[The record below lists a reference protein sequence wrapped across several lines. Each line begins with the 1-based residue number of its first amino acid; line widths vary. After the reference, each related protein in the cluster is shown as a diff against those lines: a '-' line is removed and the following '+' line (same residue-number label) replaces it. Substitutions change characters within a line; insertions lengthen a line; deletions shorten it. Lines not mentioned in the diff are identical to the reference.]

1 MKARASNIFAGW
13 VGARATPYGEV
24 ELVGVRLGMRL
35 AALRW
40 AGRFTHWVVA
50 GSALSAGCAQT
61 KAGEAP
67 PPEAGTSAAQLAP
80 PAPTGEPEPQAPPD
94 EDFRP
99 AMRVGDWA
107 TAARII
113 DHSPEALRKTPAAR
127 FARAHAAAQLG
138 QFAVCVERLDGLEAD
153 LPVLSSEIA
162 EARAHCQ
169 LEAGP
174 FEAAAKYF
182 GTKDTSRDL
191 IRAAMAFERA
201 KQPEKAKTIVA
212 QVITR
217 EQSRRKRS
225 RGKKKAA
232 RIRSSL
238 LREAEAREIRARIY
252 DLGEK
257 PQLAAADRHWIATQ
271 APTQAPPSPEA
282 PKQLSKQQRY
292 ERAMEFARDGD
303 IEHTDAELDLIPKS
317 PGAAIPEKEIVH
329 ARGWARYM
337 ARHYKDA
344 APLLE
349 QANQLGSQHAIRDY
363 YYAAKAWSR
372 ADEDERAIG
381 MYERLMVRYSS
392 SSYADHARYMA
403 ARLRYI
409 LGDWKG
415 AEKAYKAY
423 LAKYPRKGQHSSE
436 ARYELAITWLAGD
449 KPADA
454 QKVLAELEQTE
465 KDPRD
470 KARLVELLGV
480 ALAAQGKQPD
490 AVKRFREVIEER
502 PLSFAALMAT
512 ARLRELGQSPPPPIA
527 PPESGKSPGPLAL
540 SLPPKVKALHDSG
553 LSLRA
558 ETELGRH
565 EASFKKS
572 FADRADEALCRT
584 YAMLGSA
591 ARRYRVGQRAVRWAD
606 LNTAPSTANRWAWEC
621 IYPEPF
627 SEAVESEA
635 RKNSLPR
642 GLVYALMRQES
653 GFRPHVVSPAK
664 AVGLMQLIP
673 PTARNVAEE
682 LSVEYKPEL
691 LRLPAYNIRFGSYYL
706 KKVLDQFS
714 GSVPLALAA
723 YNAGPSAVGRWL
735 KTGHQLPLDV
745 FVARIPYGE
754 TRGYVARVVG
764 NLARYAYLE
773 GGEAAVPA
781 LPLQLPS
788 DVKVPDDA
796 Y

>member
-1 MKARASNIFAGW
+1 MGLEEETRGRAAFRW
-13 VGARATPYGEV
+13 VG
-24 ELVGVRLGMRL
+24 
-35 AALRW
+35 
-40 AGRFTHWVVA
+40 RFAHWMIA
-50 GSALSAGCAQT
+50 GSTLSAGCAQQ
-61 KAGEAP
+61 KAGEGP
-67 PPEAGTSAAQLAP
+67 PPEAGTSAAQVAP
-80 PAPTGEPEPQAPPD
+80 PVPTREPATGDPPD

-99 AMRVGDWA
+99 AMRAGDWL

-113 DHSPEALRKTPAAR
+113 DQSPEAVRKTSAAR

-138 QFAVCVERLDGLEAD
+138 DFAVCVERLEGLEAD
-153 LPVLSSEIA
+153 LPVLAGEIA

-169 LEAGP
+169 LEVGP

-191 IRAAMAFERA
+191 IRSAMAFERA
-201 KQPEKAKTIVA
+201 KQPEKAKAAVA
-212 QVITR
+212 AVIKR
-217 EQSRRKRS
+217 EISRRAQSRGRRK
-225 RGKKKAA
+225 AE

-238 LREAEAREIRARIY
+238 RREAEAREIRARIY
-252 DLGEK
+252 EVEDK
-257 PQLAAADRHWIATQ
+257 ATLAAADRQWIATQ
-271 APTQAPPSPEA
+271 VPSHAPPSAETPRE
-282 PKQLSKQQRY
+282 LSKQQRY

-303 IEHTDAELDLIPKS
+303 IEHTDAEVELIAKS
-317 PGAAIPEKEIVH
+317 PGAAIPEKELVH

-337 ARHYKDA
+337 ARHYSDA

-349 QANQLGSQHAIRDY
+349 KANQLGSQHAIRDY

-372 ADEDERAIG
+372 ADQDDRAIE
-381 MYERLMVRYSS
+381 MYERLMVRYAS

-415 AEKAYKAY
+415 AEKAYKGY
-423 LAKYPRKGQHSSE
+423 LAKYPRKGQHSGE

-449 KPADA
+449 KPAEA
-454 QKVLAELEQTE
+454 QKVLAELAKDE

-470 KARLVELLGV
+470 RARLTELLGV

-502 PLSFAALMAT
+502 PLSFAALMAA
-512 ARLRELGQSPPPPIA
+512 ARLKEMGQSPPPPIA
-527 PPESGKSPGPLAL
+527 PPESEKAQGPLVL
-540 SLPPKVKALHDSG
+540 SLPPKVKALHDAG
-553 LSLRA
+553 LALRA
-558 ETELGRH
+558 ESELERQ
-565 EASFKKS
+565 ESNFKKS
-572 FADRADEALCRT
+572 FADRADEALCQT

-606 LNTAPSTANRWAWEC
+606 LNTAPNAVNRWAWEC

-627 SEAVESEA
+627 VESVDSEA

-673 PTARNVAEE
+673 PTAKNVASE

-723 YNAGPSAVGRWL
+723 YNAGPTAVGRWL
-735 KTGHQLPLDV
+735 KTGHKLPLDV

-773 GGEAAVPA
+773 GGEAAIPE
-781 LPLQLPS
+781 LPLALPS
-788 DVKVPDDA
+788 DVQVPEDA

>member
-1 MKARASNIFAGW
+1 M
-13 VGARATPYGEV
+13 AT
-24 ELVGVRLGMRL
+24 
-35 AALRW
+35 LRW
-40 AGRFTHWVVA
+40 AGRFAHWVIA
-50 GSALSAGCAQT
+50 GSTLSAGCAQQ
-61 KAGEAP
+61 KAGEGP
-67 PPEAGTSAAQLAP
+67 PPEAGTSAAQVAP
-80 PAPTGEPEPQAPPD
+80 PAPTREPAGQAPPD

-99 AMRVGDWA
+99 AMRVGDWVL
-107 TAARII
+107 AARIL
-113 DHSPEALRKTPAAR
+113 DRSPETVRKTPAAR

-138 QFAVCVERLDGLEAD
+138 EYRVCVERLDGLEAE
-153 LPVLSSEIA
+153 LPVLASEIA

-169 LEAGP
+169 LEVGP

-182 GTKDTSRDL
+182 GQKDTSRDL
-191 IRAAMAFERA
+191 IRAATAFERA
-201 KQPEKAKTIVA
+201 KQPEKAKAMVA
-212 QVITR
+212 QVIVR
-217 EQSRRKRS
+217 EIKRRAHSHGRRKAS
-225 RGKKKAA
+225 RVRA
-232 RIRSSL
+232 SL
-238 LREAEAREIRARIY
+238 RREADAREIRARIY
-252 DLGEK
+252 DLEQK
-257 PQLAAADRHWIATQ
+257 PKLAEADRHWIATQ
-271 APTQAPPSPEA
+271 VPAQAPPSGDTSR
-282 PKQLSKQQRY
+282 QLNKQQRY

-303 IEHTDAELDLIPKS
+303 IAHTDAELELLASS
-317 PGAAIPEKEIVH
+317 PGGAIPEKELVH

-349 QANQLGSQHAIRDY
+349 QASALGSQHAIRDY

-372 ADEDERAIG
+372 ADEDQRAIE

-415 AEKAYKAY
+415 AEKAYKGY

-436 ARYELAITWLAGD
+436 ARYELAITWLAGE

-454 QKVLAELEQTE
+454 QRVLAELEKEE

-512 ARLRELGQSPPPPIA
+512 ARLKQLGQSPPPPIA
-527 PPESGKSPGPLAL
+527 PPESSKSPGPLAL

-558 ETELGRH
+558 ESELERV
-565 EASFKKS
+565 ESSFKKS

-606 LNTAPSTANRWAWEC
+606 LNTAPSAANRWAWEC

-627 SEAVESEA
+627 VEAVENEA

-673 PTARNVAEE
+673 PTARNVATE
-682 LSVEYKPEL
+682 LSVDYRPEL

-723 YNAGPSAVGRWL
+723 YNAGPNAVGRWL
-735 KTGHQLPLDV
+735 KTGHKLPLDV

-773 GGEAAVPA
+773 GGEAAVPE

-788 DVKVPDDA
+788 DVQVPDDA

>member
-1 MKARASNIFAGW
+1 MGKLQETRLRAR
-13 VGARATPYGEV
+13 
-24 ELVGVRLGMRL
+24 
-35 AALRW
+35 RW
-40 AGRFTHWVVA
+40 ASHFAHWFVA
-50 GSALSAGCAQT
+50 GSALAAPTLETGCTQQ
-61 KAGEAP
+61 KAGEGP
-67 PPEAGTSAAQLAP
+67 PPEAGTSAAQVAP
-80 PAPTGEPEPQAPPD
+80 PAPTKTPEGQAAPA

-99 AMRVGDWA
+99 AMRAGDWK
-107 TAARII
+107 TAASII
-113 DHSPEALRKTPAAR
+113 DSAPEDVRKSPAAR

-138 QFAVCVERLDGLEAD
+138 EFPKCVDSLSGLEAD

-169 LEAGP
+169 LEVGP
-174 FEAAAKYF
+174 YDAAAAYF
-182 GTKDTSRDL
+182 GSKDTSRDL
-191 IRAAMAFERA
+191 IRAALAFERG
-201 KQPEKAKTIVA
+201 KKPDKANAVVA
-212 QVITR
+212 QIITR
-217 EQSRRKRS
+217 ETSRRARA
-225 RGKKKAA
+225 RGRHKAQKL
-232 RIRSSL
+232 RSSL
-238 LREAEAREIRARIY
+238 VREAEAREIRARVY
-252 DLGEK
+252 DIQEK
-257 PQLAAADRHWIATQ
+257 PQLAAADRQWIATQ
-271 APTQAPPSPEA
+271 VPTQAPPNGEA
-282 PKQLSKQQRY
+282 PQQLSKQQRY
-292 ERAMEFARDGD
+292 ERAMEFAREGD
-303 IEHTDAELDLIPKS
+303 IEHTDAELLLIAKS
-317 PGAAIPEKEIVH
+317 PGAAIPEKELVH

-337 ARHYKDA
+337 ARHYSEA

-363 YYAAKAWSR
+363 YYAAKSWSR
-372 ADEDERAIG
+372 ADQDERAIE

-449 KPADA
+449 KPGEA
-454 QKVLAELEQTE
+454 QKVLSELAKDE

-470 KARLVELLGV
+470 RARLTELLGV
-480 ALAAQGKQPD
+480 ALAAQGKAPE
-490 AVKRFREVIEER
+490 AARNFREVIEER

-512 ARLRELGQSPPPPIA
+512 ARLKQMGQSPPPPIA
-527 PPESGKSPGPLAL
+527 PPEATKAVGPLDL
-540 SLPPKVKALHDSG
+540 SLPPKVQALHDAG
-553 LSLRA
+553 LALRA
-558 ETELGRH
+558 ESELERL
-565 EASFKKS
+565 EPSYKKS

-606 LNTAPSTANRWAWEC
+606 LNTAPSTSNRWAWEC

-627 SEAVESEA
+627 VETVESEA

-653 GFRPHVVSPAK
+653 SFRPHVVSPAK

-673 PTARNVAEE
+673 PTAKNVADE

-691 LRLPAYNIRFGSYYL
+691 LRLPAYNVRFGSYYL

-735 KTGHQLPLDV
+735 KTGHTLPLDV

-773 GGEAAVPA
+773 GGEAAVPDIA
-781 LPLQLPS
+781 LELPS
-788 DVKVPDDA
+788 DVKVPEDA